1 MKRENS
7 GKSGTSDCLRSLSM
21 LKVGVD
27 DIMPCDQI
35 IEAKIL
41 PLLDGW
47 IPSTYFWALHTS
59 SLHAI
64 YKPQGCL
71 IGKHKKQINKQ
82 TSMRLPLMFSYPQLC
97 LGEEIRI

>member
-1 MKRENS
+1 MGSIYFMKRENS

-47 IPSTYFWALHTS
+47 IDSQYLFLGTTYFFIACN
-59 SLHAI
+59 I
-64 YKPQGCL
+64 
-71 IGKHKKQINKQ
+71 
-82 TSMRLPLMFSYPQLC
+82 
-97 LGEEIRI
+97 